1 MREPVTLV
9 VAAGVVIEGGRV
21 LLAQRK
27 RGAHL
32 EGAWELPGGKVD
44 PGEDPRAAV
53 RRELAEELG
62 IDVEVG
68 EILDVTFHRYV
79 EAGRTCLLL
88 FFEATRT
95 PGSSEPRAL
104 DVAAFEWGDAAALD
118 PARFPAADIPVLRK
132 IRALLEPGSAPLPT
146 IPRETSS
153 DPN

>member
-1 MREPVTLV
+1 PGRRGSGTRARDPRALPSAGGLCDKRGMPEPVTLV
-9 VAAGVVIEGGRV
+9 VAAGVVIERGRV

-62 IDVEVG
+62 LDVEVG
-68 EILDVTFHRYV
+68 EVVDVTFHRYA
-79 EAGRTCLLL
+79 EAGRTVLLL

-95 PGSSEPRAL
+95 AGSPEPRAL
-104 DVAAFEWGDAAALD
+104 
-118 PARFPAADIPVLRK
+118 
-132 IRALLEPGSAPLPT
+132 
-146 IPRETSS
+146 
-153 DPN
+153 